1 MNFKNRLYVNPLG
14 KLGMKHTSN
23 YNFFS
28 QTTTLH
34 HGYSVAILTMQD
46 HAFMQKVGHTRFQL

>member
-1 MNFKNRLYVNPLG
+1 MNFKNRLCVNPSS

-28 QTTTLH
+28 QTTTQH
-34 HGYSVAILTMQD
+34 HGYCVAILTMQD
-46 HAFMQKVGHTRFQL
+46 HAFLQSLVIQGFS

>member
-28 QTTTLH
+28 QTTTQH
-34 HGYSVAILTMQD
+34 HTYCVAILTMQD
-46 HAFMQKVGHTRFQL
+46 HAFVPRLVIQGFS